1 MNTGTGTRASDHTWD
16 GVKRQRLDESD
27 SFASSGFK
35 SDRTKG
41 TVKFERKTPDLA
53 KIQRASGKS
62 EVIDLDGNSNHGSL
76 LGSADVKWK
85 RKKIYDEKLYDP
97 RSGKLPE
104 IDI

>member
-1 MNTGTGTRASDHTWD
+1 
-16 GVKRQRLDESD
+16 
-27 SFASSGFK
+27 
-35 SDRTKG
+35 
-41 TVKFERKTPDLA
+41 LA